1 MKESDDKELAKKL
14 EKKDKVEK
22 LEKEGIST
30 GYLSEDKSEQLSKEF
45 EQAETLSQEG

>member
-14 EKKDKVEK
+14 EKKDKK